1 MSRPTRWSVVCAVFV
16 ACAATVIAC
25 ATGGSSNRNGGG
37 DDVVDPIDAPVTTQ
51 KDANEP
57 PPSDAP
63 MADAPKMID
72 GSVVVQDAAVM
83 PDAPPPLFCSANSDC
98 TAPGTCCFL
107 SLCVNG
113 TVILSQ
119 CFPGN

>member
-1 MSRPTRWSVVCAVFV
+1 MSRPTRWSVVCAVLA

-25 ATGGSSNRNGGG
+25 ATGGSSNRSGGG
-37 DDVVDPIDAPVTTQ
+37 DDVVDPIDAAVETH
-51 KDANEP
+51 KDASVTP
-57 PPSDAP
+57 P
-63 MADAPKMID
+63 ADAPKMID
-72 GSVVVQDAAVM
+72 GSVVVQDATVA
-83 PDAPPPLFCSANSDC
+83 PDAPPPLFCNANADC

-107 SLCVNG
+107 SLCVSG